1 MARVTM
7 KQIHEMRDYILH
19 GLSVNSISEIMNIP
33 SNTIR
38 LYTKAERETMKTIKM
53 QKKNNTKVSIGIK
66 DNKDEQ
72 LEPNIT
78 NEQNKFIVTKGTQID
93 FFDIMKE
100 A

>member
-1 MARVTM
+1 MTRVTM

-33 SNTIR
+33 KSTIR

-53 QKKNNTKVSIGIK
+53 QKKNNAKVSIVIN

-78 NEQNKFIVTKGTQID
+78 NEQNKFIVTKGMQID
-93 FFDIMKE
+93 FFDIMEE

>member
-19 GLSVNSISEIMNIP
+19 GLSVNNISEIMNIP

-53 QKKNNTKVSIGIK
+53 QKKNNTKVSIVIK

>member
-53 QKKNNTKVSIGIK
+53 QKKNNTKVSIVIK